1 MQKITELNKGN
12 ALALFINCI
21 NMCYYLEDCSK
32 CIAYNP
38 EYETCEHSNPISI
51 EVKENTC
58 NRILNIYCIE
68 HLKHS
73 CRKCE
78 IITPKSIDSMCM
90 YNQMK
95 ILWKLKH

>member
-38 EYETCEHSNPISI
+38 EYETCMYSNPISI
-51 EVKENTC
+51 EVKEDTC

-78 IITPKSIDSMCM
+78 ITPQSIDSMCM